1 MKKNI
6 LNRKRKKIFYPKII
20 VFLFFLVIVIFYFF
34 YIFLFYD
41 QKILKQFNS
50 IIENYSDKYQYSL
63 SVVNINGLNNINE
76 DEILNLINH
85 YKGSSIFL
93 IPIKKIAKRISQN
106 NWVKSI
112 NIKSNYKDTIII
124 NIDESK
130 PLGIYTTGIQ
140 NILFSDELIILEN
153 IANNEKIFSE
163 LIKFEGKNSIY
174 ESTKLVNSLP
184 DDFIEFVDK
193 ALLINKRRWN
203 LKLKNSILLKLPE
216 NNIKEALENYKK
228 IYINFSSEELSD
240 IATIDLRM
248 KQKIILKYK
257 ENVESIK

>member
-1 MKKNI
+1 MKKSI
-6 LNRKRKKIFYPKII
+6 LNRRRKKIYFPTILI
-20 VFLFFLVIVIFYFF
+20 LLFFLIIVI

-41 QKILKQFNS
+41 QKIFKQFNS

-76 DEILNLINH
+76 DEILNLIKP

-93 IPIKKIAKRISQN
+93 IPIKKIANKISQN

-112 NIKSNYKDTIII
+112 NIQSNYKDTIEI

-130 PLGIYTTGIQ
+130 PIGIYTTGIQ
-140 NILFSDELIILEN
+140 NILFSDDLKILEN
-153 IANNEKIFSE
+153 IANNEKRFSA
-163 LIKFEGKNSIY
+163 LIKFEGKNSLH
-174 ESTKLVNSLP
+174 ESIKLIDSFP
-184 DDFIEFVDK
+184 DDFIQYVDK
-193 ALLINKRRWN
+193 AFLINQRRWD
-203 LKLKNSILLKLPE
+203 LELKNSILLKLPE

-228 IYINFSSEELSD
+228 IYINFSNEELIEIES
-240 IATIDLRM
+240 IDLRM

-257 ENVESIK
+257 ESIK

>member
-6 LNRKRKKIFYPKII
+6 LNRRRKKIYFPTILI
-20 VFLFFLVIVIFYFF
+20 LLFFLIIVI

-41 QKILKQFNS
+41 QKIFKQFNS

-76 DEILNLINH
+76 DEILNLIKP
-85 YKGSSIFL
+85 YKDSSIFL
-93 IPIKKIAKRISQN
+93 IPIKKIAKKISQN

-112 NIKSNYKDTIII
+112 NIQSNYKDTIEI

-130 PLGIYTTGIQ
+130 PIGIYTTGIQ
-140 NILFSDELIILEN
+140 NILFSDDLKILEN
-153 IANNEKIFSE
+153 IANNEKRFSA
-163 LIKFEGKNSIY
+163 LIKFEGKNSIH
-174 ESTKLVNSLP
+174 ESIKLIDSFP
-184 DDFIEFVDK
+184 DDFIQYVDK
-193 ALLINKRRWN
+193 AFLINQRRWD
-203 LKLKNSILLKLPE
+203 LELKNSILLKLPE

-228 IYINFSSEELSD
+228 IYINFSNEELIEIES
-240 IATIDLRM
+240 IDLRM

-257 ENVESIK
+257 K

>member
-6 LNRKRKKIFYPKII
+6 LNRRRKKIYFPTILI
-20 VFLFFLVIVIFYFF
+20 LLFFLIIVI

-41 QKILKQFNS
+41 QKIFKQFNS

-76 DEILNLINH
+76 DEILNLIKP

-93 IPIKKIAKRISQN
+93 IPIKKIAKKISQN

-112 NIKSNYKDTIII
+112 NIQSNYKDTIEI

-130 PLGIYTTGIQ
+130 PIGIYTTGIQ
-140 NILFSDELIILEN
+140 NILFSDDLKILEN
-153 IANNEKIFSE
+153 IANNEKRFSA
-163 LIKFEGKNSIY
+163 LIKFEGKNSIH
-174 ESTKLVNSLP
+174 ESIKLIDSFP
-184 DDFIEFVDK
+184 DDFIQYVDK
-193 ALLINKRRWN
+193 AFLINQRRWD
-203 LKLKNSILLKLPE
+203 LELKNSILLKLPE

-228 IYINFSSEELSD
+228 IYINFSNEELIEIES
-240 IATIDLRM
+240 IDLRM
-248 KQKIILKYK
+248 KKKIILKYK
-257 ENVESIK
+257 ESIK

>member
-6 LNRKRKKIFYPKII
+6 LNRRRKKIYFPTILI
-20 VFLFFLVIVIFYFF
+20 LLFFLITVI
-34 YIFLFYD
+34 YILFFYD
-41 QKILKQFNS
+41 QKIIKQFNS

-76 DEILNLINH
+76 DEILNLIKP

-93 IPIKKIAKRISQN
+93 IPIKKIANKISQN

-112 NIKSNYKDTIII
+112 NIQSNYKDTIEI

-130 PLGIYTTGIQ
+130 PIGIYTTGIQ
-140 NILFSDELIILEN
+140 NILFSDDLKILEN
-153 IANNEKIFSE
+153 IANNEKRFSA
-163 LIKFEGKNSIY
+163 LIKFEGKNSIH
-174 ESTKLVNSLP
+174 ESIKLIDSFP
-184 DDFIEFVDK
+184 DDFIQYVDK
-193 ALLINKRRWN
+193 AFLINQRRWD
-203 LKLKNSILLKLPE
+203 LELKNSILLKLPE

-228 IYINFSSEELSD
+228 IYINFSNEELIEIES
-240 IATIDLRM
+240 IDLRM

-257 ENVESIK
+257 ESIK

>member
-6 LNRKRKKIFYPKII
+6 LNRRRKKIYFPTILI
-20 VFLFFLVIVIFYFF
+20 LLFFLIIVI

-41 QKILKQFNS
+41 QKIFKQFNS

-76 DEILNLINH
+76 DEILNLIKP

-93 IPIKKIAKRISQN
+93 IPIKKIANKISQN

-112 NIKSNYKDTIII
+112 NIQSNYKDTIEI

-130 PLGIYTTGIQ
+130 PIGIYTTGIQ
-140 NILFSDELIILEN
+140 NILFSDDLKILEN
-153 IANNEKIFSE
+153 IANNEKRFSA
-163 LIKFEGKNSIY
+163 LIKFEGKNSLH
-174 ESTKLVNSLP
+174 ESIKLIDSFP
-184 DDFIEFVDK
+184 DDFIQYVDK
-193 ALLINKRRWN
+193 AFLINQRRWD
-203 LKLKNSILLKLPE
+203 LELKNSILLKLPE

-228 IYINFSSEELSD
+228 IYINFSNEELIEIES
-240 IATIDLRM
+240 IDLRM
-248 KQKIILKYK
+248 KKNIILKYK
-257 ENVESIK
+257 ESIK

>member
-6 LNRKRKKIFYPKII
+6 LNRRRKKIYFPTILI
-20 VFLFFLVIVIFYFF
+20 LLFFLIIVI

-41 QKILKQFNS
+41 QKIFKQFNS

-76 DEILNLINH
+76 DEILNLIKP

-93 IPIKKIAKRISQN
+93 IPIKKIANKISQN

-112 NIKSNYKDTIII
+112 NIQSNYKDTIEI

-130 PLGIYTTGIQ
+130 PIGIYTTGIQ
-140 NILFSDELIILEN
+140 NILFSDDLKILEN
-153 IANNEKIFSE
+153 IANNEKRFSA
-163 LIKFEGKNSIY
+163 LIKFEGKNSIH
-174 ESTKLVNSLP
+174 ESIKLIDSFP
-184 DDFIEFVDK
+184 DDFIQYVDK
-193 ALLINKRRWN
+193 AFLINQRRWD
-203 LKLKNSILLKLPE
+203 LELKNSILLKLPE

-228 IYINFSSEELSD
+228 IYINFSNEELIEIES
-240 IATIDLRM
+240 IDLRM

-257 ENVESIK
+257 ESIK